1 MKKSITA
8 VLIALL
14 MTAIVGLSMFAIGTA
29 ALSNQ
34 KGVAVSNS
42 PAQASAPA
50 GLDPQQSS
58 NVAELQN
65 LVTQYQGREQQY
77 RQREQQ
83 LEDQLAQAKTQIQQD
98 QQTLQQVQT
107 LLGALQQRGL
117 ISISNDGRVFIR
129 Q

>member
-1 MKKSITA
+1 MKKSIAA

-14 MTAIVGLSMFAIGTA
+14 MTVIVGLSMFAIGAA

-34 KGVAVSNS
+34 KGVAISNS
-42 PAQASAPA
+42 PTQASTR
-50 GLDPQQSS
+50 LDPQQTS

-65 LVTQYQGREQQY
+65 LVTQYQDREQQY

-98 QQTLQQVQT
+98 QQSLQQVQM